1 MQCRTFLNILRF
13 TDEWGGITVKRN
25 RLNVITCA
33 LFAALLLSSCQSS
46 DLPNSAKLNKTPKKL
61 ETFYPASIT
70 EVDSIEIRSGSDGTA
85 KRTADPKL
93 MHDWI
98 EKVRYLN
105 IIPNP
110 DQEDTS
116 GVLFHV
122 RMFRQE
128 EVVFW
133 MTPTNINQQRIE
145 PQDELAD
152 LMTEL
157 YNRIE

>member
-1 MQCRTFLNILRF
+1 M
-13 TDEWGGITVKRN
+13 KRN

-46 DLPNSAKLNKTPKKL
+46 DLPEPAKLSKTPKKL
-61 ETFYPASIT
+61 ETFYPGGIT

-85 KRTADPKL
+85 KRTTDPKL

-98 EKVRYLN
+98 EKVRHLN

-110 DQEDTS
+110 DQEDAS

-157 YNRIE
+157 YNTIQ

>member
-1 MQCRTFLNILRF
+1 
-13 TDEWGGITVKRN
+13 
-25 RLNVITCA
+25 
-33 LFAALLLSSCQSS
+33 
-46 DLPNSAKLNKTPKKL
+46 
-61 ETFYPASIT
+61 
-70 EVDSIEIRSGSDGTA
+70 
-85 KRTADPKL
+85 